1 VSRLTG
7 PDASFSF
14 LLEQSLHFQWMTGRK
29 LNELQEHPQTLELVM
44 KLVRSFLAILLVA
57 ASANFAPASATAY
70 SADQSDLWWNPSE
83 SGWGIQ
89 FVQRGNL
96 IFATMFV
103 YDPSHVP
110 IWYGGTLYPSGASFT
125 WSGANYETSGPWFGN
140 VPFDPMQV
148 TNRVVGTMTWAS
160 TSTTTGTLT
169 YTVDGISV
177 TKLLTR
183 QTLIFDDF
191 SGNFQG
197 AIHRA
202 ATSCS
207 NPANNTTTELSAGLF
222 IGQVN
227 SPGSAAMTITTS
239 DSLGAMCNYS
249 GPLSQAGQMGSIV
262 GTYSCNNGDGGN
274 FSMFELQVNISGIT
288 GRLAQNSSLTACVSN
303 GWFGAMR
310 NSP

>member
-1 VSRLTG
+1 
-7 PDASFSF
+7 
-14 LLEQSLHFQWMTGRK
+14 
-29 LNELQEHPQTLELVM
+29 M

-57 ASANFAPASATAY
+57 ASANFAPASATSY
-70 SADQSDLWWNPSE
+70 STDQSDLWWNPSE

-103 YDPSHVP
+103 YDPSHIP
-110 IWYGGTLYPSGASFT
+110 IWYGGTLYPTGASFT

-140 VPFDPMQV
+140 VPYNPAQFSS
-148 TNRVVGTMTWAS
+148 RVVGTMTWVA

-169 YTVDGISV
+169 YTVDGVSV

-183 QTLIFDDF
+183 QTIVFDDF

-202 ATSCS
+202 ASSCS
-207 NPANNTTTELSAGLF
+207 SPANNTTTELSAGFF
-222 IGQVN
+222 ISQVN
-227 SPGSAAMTITTS
+227 NTSMSIDTS
-239 DSLGAMCNYS
+239 DALGARCNYS
-249 GPLSQAGQMGSIV
+249 GTLSQDGQMGSIA
-262 GTYSCNNGDGGN
+262 GAYSCNNGDSGTFN
-274 FSMFELQVNISGIT
+274 MFELQVNISGIT
-288 GRLAQNSSLTACVSN
+288 GRFAQNSTLTGCVSN

-310 NSP
+310 NTP